1 MGGAAELFTR
11 HVFLDLETTGL
22 DPRVDEVIELGAL
35 FVEGG
40 REVGRVAHLFRPS
53 RPLPIAIRR
62 LTGIEDAMLADRP
75 PLAALVPQLR
85 EQLRGWTVVAHNAP
99 FEKGFLPD
107 LLGPISAPLL
117 DSCELLHY
125 LHPELPSH
133 SLEALLRWAGLEGRT
148 RHRAMSDCES
158 THAVLLHALA
168 GCIREGRAED
178 VADLLTTLDPR
189 PRAALRLAQAEAGE
203 AGGSESGA
211 EAQPLLQLLSG
222 LWEACRR
229 TPVPLTLTS
238 AGFSPGRPERLR
250 RDGKVSPPPPKDGEP
265 ERPVE
270 PVTEAEVQALLG
282 PGGALEREPGG
293 FAPRAAQLDMAQ
305 AVARTLSE
313 GGMLAVEAGT
323 GTGKSLAYLAPA
335 ALFAARNGR
344 KVGVAPHT
352 KTLQDQLIEKDLPR
366 LHRATGGAFG
376 YALLKGQTNYLCRRR
391 ALEATLVE
399 PGMGHG
405 ARAPRAYLRAYLRR
419 SPDGDLDRL
428 SHWFRERFPVTHALL
443 PQLRSEASTTLGE
456 RCAHY
461 HRCAY
466 HSAVAQAKA
475 ADVLVVNQSLAFAWP
490 QRYPKLEHL
499 VLDEAHE
506 VEDVATQ
513 ALSSELSDPAFA
525 RLFERLHGRDGRRG
539 LFAELRRALF
549 SSRLGQAR
557 GVMSEVEGSLASLG
571 RSVQGLGE
579 AVTAFCV
586 PAAAAEA
593 AAAGAEEVE
602 EAAYA
607 PEVRV
612 TDAVRASAAWA
623 PVRDGLLGL
632 REALDVLH
640 KLLTLRV
647 PECLPELAV
656 RQPALERELS
666 GATTELQE
674 LATLAQELADE
685 PAPGRCYA
693 ASAVPR
699 RRGWSVVAQPVDVS
713 GFVSKDFAAQK
724 RALVLTSATLS
735 TGPQA
740 PYVLRRLG
748 LEGRRQGP
756 NERVPPRVLSAPS
769 PFDLQR
775 QALVVLVTDAPRA
788 HEDAF
793 VEWAAGRVAGLA
805 QVMGGRVLGLF
816 ASTRRLERVAREVQ
830 SRLEPRG
837 IEVLRQ
843 TRGHGRSLAARQER
857 DAGTVL
863 LGTKSFWQGVDIPGR
878 GVGCVFIDKLPL
890 EPAGRPLVTAREEA
904 LAGRSAGGGGNAHW
918 GFVGYRLPRALLQ
931 LRQGVGRLIRSHADR
946 GVVIIA
952 DPGHASYR
960 GQLLA
965 ALAGYRVEALPW
977 AQARLRVH
985 QELTEMGLTLSA
997 S

>member
-1 MGGAAELFTR
+1 
-11 HVFLDLETTGL
+11 
-22 DPRVDEVIELGAL
+22 
-35 FVEGG
+35 
-40 REVGRVAHLFRPS
+40 
-53 RPLPIAIRR
+53 
-62 LTGIEDAMLADRP
+62 MLADRP
-75 PLAALVPQLR
+75 PLSALLPELR
-85 EQLRGWTVVAHNAP
+85 EALRGWTVVAHNAP
-99 FEKGFLPD
+99 FERAFLPE
-107 LLGPISAPLL
+107 LEAPML

-125 LHPELPSH
+125 LHPELSSH

-158 THAVLLHALA
+158 TFAVLVHALD
-168 GCIREGRAED
+168 GCIREARAED
-178 VADLLTTLDPR
+178 VADLLSTLDPR

-203 AGGSESGA
+203 GSGEADGGECA
-211 EAQPLLQLLSG
+211 PLLQLLSG
-222 LWEACRR
+222 LWDACRR
-229 TPVPLTLTS
+229 TQVPLTLAP
-238 AGFSPGRPERLR
+238 AGFLPGRPERQR
-250 RDGKVSPPPPKDGEP
+250 QDGKSSPPPVKDGEP

-270 PVTEAEVQALLG
+270 PVRPEEVQALLG
-282 PGGALEREPGG
+282 PGGALEREAPG
-293 FAPRAAQLDMAQ
+293 FASRAAQLDMAQ

-313 GGMLAVEAGT
+313 GGLLAVEAGT

-366 LHRATGGAFG
+366 LHRATGGAFA

-391 ALEATLVE
+391 TLEATFVE
-399 PGMGHG
+399 PGMGHA

-428 SHWFRERFPVTHALL
+428 SHWFRERFPVTHALM

-506 VEDVATQ
+506 VEDVATT

-549 SSRLGQAR
+549 GSRLGQAR
-557 GVMSEVEGSLASLG
+557 GVMSEVEGSLGGIARAVS
-571 RSVQGLGE
+571 GLGE
-579 AVTAFCV
+579 AVTAFCL
-586 PAAAAEA
+586 PQAAAASGEDA
-593 AAAGAEEVE
+593 DES
-602 EAAYA
+602 AYA

-612 TDAVRASAAWA
+612 TDIVRSSPAWL
-623 PVRDGLLGL
+623 PVRDGLLEL
-632 REALDVLH
+632 REALDSLH

-666 GATTELQE
+666 GATTELLE
-674 LATLAQELADE
+674 LATLAQELADV

-699 RRGWSVVAQPVDVS
+699 RRGWSVIAQPVDVS
-713 GFVSKDFAAQK
+713 GFVSRDFAAQK

-735 TGPQA
+735 TGPRE

-748 LEGRRQGP
+748 LTGR
-756 NERVPPRVLSAPS
+756 NELAAPRLLSAPS

-788 HEDAF
+788 HEEAF
-793 VEWAAGRVAGLA
+793 VDWAAVRVSGLA

-830 SRLEPRG
+830 ARLEPRG

-890 EPAGRPLVTAREEA
+890 EPAGRPLVTAREET
-904 LAGRSAGGGGNAHW
+904 LAGRGGAANPHW

-931 LRQGVGRLIRSHADR
+931 LRQGVGRLIRSHGDR

-960 GQLLA
+960 PQLLA
-965 ALAGYRVEALPW
+965 ALAGYRVEVLPW
-977 AQARLRVH
+977 AQARMRVH
-985 QELTEMGLTLSA
+985 AELVEMGLTLSG

>member
-1 MGGAAELFTR
+1 
-11 HVFLDLETTGL
+11 
-22 DPRVDEVIELGAL
+22 
-35 FVEGG
+35 
-40 REVGRVAHLFRPS
+40 
-53 RPLPIAIRR
+53 
-62 LTGIEDAMLADRP
+62 
-75 PLAALVPQLR
+75 
-85 EQLRGWTVVAHNAP
+85 
-99 FEKGFLPD
+99 
-107 LLGPISAPLL
+107 
-117 DSCELLHY
+117 
-125 LHPELPSH
+125 
-133 SLEALLRWAGLEGRT
+133 
-148 RHRAMSDCES
+148 
-158 THAVLLHALA
+158 
-168 GCIREGRAED
+168 
-178 VADLLTTLDPR
+178 
-189 PRAALRLAQAEAGE
+189 
-203 AGGSESGA
+203 
-211 EAQPLLQLLSG
+211 
-222 LWEACRR
+222 
-229 TPVPLTLTS
+229 
-238 AGFSPGRPERLR
+238 
-250 RDGKVSPPPPKDGEP
+250 
-265 ERPVE
+265 
-270 PVTEAEVQALLG
+270 
-282 PGGALEREPGG
+282 
-293 FAPRAAQLDMAQ
+293 
-305 AVARTLSE
+305 
-313 GGMLAVEAGT
+313 
-323 GTGKSLAYLAPA
+323 

-391 ALEATLVE
+391 TLEATAVE
-399 PGMGHG
+399 PGMGHA

-443 PQLRSEASTTLGE
+443 PQLRSEAATTLGE

-506 VEDVATQ
+506 VEDVATT

-549 SSRLGQAR
+549 GSRQGQAR
-557 GVMSEVEGSLASLG
+557 GVMSEVEGSLGALA
-571 RSVQGLGE
+571 RAVAGLGE
-579 AVTAFCV
+579 AVTHFCL
-586 PAAAAEA
+586 PQAAAAA
-593 AAAGAEEVE
+593 QVAEDGDES
-602 EAAYA
+602 AAYA

-612 TDAVRASAAWA
+612 TDIVRTSPAWS
-623 PVRDGLLGL
+623 PVRDGLLEL

-640 KLLTLRV
+640 KLLALKV

-674 LATLAQELADE
+674 LATLAQELADV

-699 RRGWSVVAQPVDVS
+699 RRAWSVLAQPVDVS

-735 TGPQA
+735 TGPHS

-748 LEGRRQGP
+748 LTGR
-756 NERVPPRVLSAPS
+756 NELAAPELLSAPS

-788 HEDAF
+788 HEEAF

-830 SRLEPRG
+830 ARLEPRG

-843 TRGHGRSLAARQER
+843 TRGHGRSLAARQEA

-890 EPAGRPLVTAREEA
+890 EPAGRPLVAAREET
-904 LAGRSAGGGGNAHW
+904 LSRTGSAHW

-931 LRQGVGRLIRSHADR
+931 LRQGVGRLIRSHGDR

-960 GQLLA
+960 PQLLA
-965 ALAGYRVEALPW
+965 ALSGYRVETLTW
-977 AQARLRVH
+977 AEARVRVH
-985 QELTEMGLTLSA
+985 AELKEMGLTLSG